1 MVSRLDLQKTLT
13 SILGSKN
20 VYFQPPES
28 VKLSYPCI
36 VYEEVKGTSIRADN
50 HLYLYRKGYSLVFI
64 DKNPDSEIP
73 DKIRVLPL
81 CDSGRPY
88 KSDNL
93 NHWPFTIYL

>member
-1 MVSRLDLQKTLT
+1 MNRLDLQRALVEA
-13 SILGSKN
+13 LGSKN

-28 VKLSYPCI
+28 VKLVYPCI
-36 VYEEVKGTSIRADN
+36 VYEETKGSSIRANDL
-50 HLYLYRKGYSLVFI
+50 LYLYRKAYYGVII

-73 DKIRVLPL
+73 DRIRILPL
-81 CDSGRPY
+81 CDIGRPY

>member
-1 MVSRLDLQKTLT
+1 MNRLDLQRTLVNA
-13 SILGSKN
+13 LGSKN

-28 VKLSYPCI
+28 VKLTYPCI
-36 VYEEVKGTSIRADN
+36 IYEEIKGASIRASDL
-50 HLYLYRKGYSLVFI
+50 LYLYRKAYSGVII

-73 DKIRVLPL
+73 DRVRYLHL
-81 CDSGRPY
+81 CDMGKPY